1 MAEFEQKYIFT
12 NSQAPILEA
21 LLRTCCREDSQ
32 YKCSKVMSIYLES
45 LDGSSYS
52 EKINSDY
59 YKTKYRVRW
68 YEDPSQSE
76 VVSESPGIVP
86 VFLEK
91 KCKMGSQRKKYRES
105 VQCSLDEMKNNDLAS
120 LYHQKWKFHF
130 YESGTTCN
138 LEPYIQISYIRKR
151 FYDPLSNSRISLDF
165 NIRVE
170 RSNPL
175 YAPPPCTTELS
186 SGVLEI
192 KRDSPDS
199 PEVLHHLTHNVTRK
213 TSFSKYERCV
223 TSMMY

>member
-1 MAEFEQKYIFT
+1 
-12 NSQAPILEA
+12 
-21 LLRTCCREDSQ
+21 
-32 YKCSKVMSIYLES
+32 VSIYLES

-68 YEDPSQSE
+68 YEAPSQSQII
-76 VVSESPGIVP
+76 SGSRSSFP

-91 KCKMGSQRKKYRES
+91 KCKIGSQRKKYRES
-105 VQCSLDEMKNNDLAS
+105 IQCSLDEIKNNDLS
-120 LYHQKWKFHF
+120 SPYHQRWKFHF
-130 YESGTTCN
+130 YQSGTTCN
-138 LEPYIQISYIRKR
+138 LEPYLQISYVRKR
-151 FYDPLSNSRISLDF
+151 FYDPFSKSRISLDY

-170 RSNPL
+170 RSNPH

-186 SGVLEI
+186 LGVLEI

-199 PEVLHHLTHNVTRK
+199 PEVLRHLTHNLTRK